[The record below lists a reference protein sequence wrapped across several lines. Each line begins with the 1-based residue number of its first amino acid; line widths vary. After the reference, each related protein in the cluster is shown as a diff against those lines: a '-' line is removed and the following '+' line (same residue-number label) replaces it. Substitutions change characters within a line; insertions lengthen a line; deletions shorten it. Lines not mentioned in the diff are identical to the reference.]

1 MRDAAMTEIA
11 ASAAQASTS
20 SLLAAVSLKRVLSY
34 LLSKKVYMNVRPEPS
49 RNQDFLLLLKSMA
62 HPVRKQRREMI
73 SWRWGAGRLLGARR
87 ISCDDAQGGTIL
99 FSVRDTAEQKC
110 VETKV
115 GELLARSRALTS
127 IGKAVIATDPK
138 SRSKFMNAAAEKLTG
153 GAHNDAS
160 RLPPIHS
167 AQGDRGPCAIESKR
181 TTARKRI
188 EGL

>member
-1 MRDAAMTEIA
+1 
-11 ASAAQASTS
+11 
-20 SLLAAVSLKRVLSY
+20 
-34 LLSKKVYMNVRPEPS
+34 MNVRPEPS